1 MFEVRQTP
9 AFENWLAC
17 LLDKRAQQ
25 RIAIRIARLQSGLL
39 GDVKAVGEGIR
50 EMRIDFG
57 PGYRV
62 YFVQKGKVL
71 FVLLCGGVK
80 GSQVKDIARA
90 KVLARELED

>member
-17 LLDKRAQQ
+17 LLDKRAQY
-25 RIAIRIARLQSGLL
+25 RNSHCSTSIWVVGGCEGSWRRYP
-39 GDVKAVGEGIR
+39 GDADR
-50 EMRIDFG
+50 FG

>member
-1 MFEVRQTP
+1 MKFGRHQRLRIG
-9 AFENWLAC
+9 WLAC
-17 LLDKRAQQ
+17 WTSGPSSV
-25 RIAIRIARLQSGLL
+25 AIRIARLQSGLL